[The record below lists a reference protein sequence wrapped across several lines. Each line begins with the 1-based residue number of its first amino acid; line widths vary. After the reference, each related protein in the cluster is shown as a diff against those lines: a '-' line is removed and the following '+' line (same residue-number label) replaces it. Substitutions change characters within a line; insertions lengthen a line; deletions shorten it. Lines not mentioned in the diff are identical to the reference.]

1 MIQPTAFV
9 NTFERCLMQLSSFAG
24 DATTF
29 DGGLLVLGRY
39 ADEAPSAAELAVDA
53 ALGGAL
59 SKAAARLL
67 FKGKPRQT
75 VALDT
80 LGQLPCERVMLQGLG
95 DRADFAPALQRDFA
109 ALGARDAKAM
119 RLDEIGVVLPDGAD
133 ATEIALGAALGG
145 WAYTTLIT
153 DDPERP
159 RFAVKGARVIAS
171 GDLSAAIARAEI
183 LAEAVILS
191 RQLTTEPPN
200 VCTPE
205 RLAEVA
211 RALGEQPNVTV
222 TVLDKAAIWDKG
234 MGGLIAVSRGSR
246 RDPRFIHVSYAPPGA
261 DPEQAIALVGKGITF
276 DSGGLCIKTAQ
287 GQTEMHMDMGGA
299 SAVLGAMHA
308 IVRLQPKQAVH
319 CIVAACENM
328 PDGDAYKPSEV
339 LTMYSG
345 RTVEILN
352 TDAEG
357 RLVLADAIHYATELK
372 PRLIIDLATLT
383 GAALVALGP
392 YYTALYSDTDGIAD
406 EVLAAGKAVDE
417 RLWRMPLD
425 PKLAK
430 TLDSGRADGTN
441 LGIRW
446 GGSITAAQFL
456 QQFKGDCGWCH
467 LDIAGPAMADK
478 VDGYINAGGTG
489 FGVMTLV
496 ALAGA

>member
-1 MIQPTAFV
+1 
-9 NTFERCLMQLSSFAG
+9 MQLSVHAG

-29 DGGLLVLGRY
+29 QGGLLVVGRF
-39 ADEAPSAAELAVDA
+39 AEGAPSAAEQALDA

-59 SKAAARLL
+59 SKAAARML
-67 FKGKPRQT
+67 FKGKPRQK
-75 VALDT
+75 VVLDT
-80 LGQLPCERVMLQGLG
+80 LGRLPVEKVMLMGLG
-95 DRADFAPALQRDFA
+95 KAGDTAGAVARDFA
-109 ALGARDAKAM
+109 ALGAREAVAA
-119 RLDEIGVVLPDGAD
+119 RLDGLGVVVPEGVD
-133 ATEIALGAALGG
+133 ATELALGIELGA
-145 WAYTTLIT
+145 WTYTTLIT
-153 DDPERP
+153 DDPDAP
-159 RFAVKGARVIAS
+159 RFELSRAALIGG
-171 GDLSAAIARAEI
+171 GDLATPLARAAT
-183 LAEAVILS
+183 LAEGVVLA

-205 RLAEVA
+205 RLAQVA
-211 RALGEQPNVTV
+211 RDMASLPDVTV
-222 TVLDKAAIWDKG
+222 TVLEKDEIWARG
-234 MGGLIAVSRGSR
+234 MGGLVAVSRGSS
-246 RDPRFIHVSYAPPGA
+246 RDPRFIHVAYQPAGA
-261 DPEQAIALVGKGITF
+261 DPAQAIAMVGKGITF

-299 SAVLGAMHA
+299 AAVLGAMHA
-308 IVRLQPKQAVH
+308 LVRLRPKQAIH
-319 CIVAACENM
+319 CIVGACENM
-328 PDGDAYKPSEV
+328 PDADAYKPSEV

-345 RTVEILN
+345 RTVEVLN

-372 PRLIIDLATLT
+372 PGLIIDLATLT

-392 YYTALYSDTDGIAD
+392 YYTALYSDDDAVAD
-406 EVLAAGKAVDE
+406 RVLAAGKAADE

-430 TLDSGRADGTN
+430 TLESKRADSTN

-456 QQFKGDCGWCH
+456 QQFKGDTPWCH
-467 LDIAGPAMADK
+467 LDIAGPAMSDK
-478 VDGYINAGGTG
+478 ADGYINAGGTG